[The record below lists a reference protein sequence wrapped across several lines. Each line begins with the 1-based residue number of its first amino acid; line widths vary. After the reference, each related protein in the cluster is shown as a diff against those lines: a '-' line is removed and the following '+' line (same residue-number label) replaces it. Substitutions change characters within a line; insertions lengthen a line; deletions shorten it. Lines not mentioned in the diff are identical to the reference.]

1 MTNIRHFTAT
11 GFIIH
16 NDHVLLHWHK
26 KVKEWLPPG
35 GHIEPNEDPMQ
46 AVIREIYEE
55 PNLNVTVVPTHPSI
69 QFDYPEQVHAPVTIM
84 IEDIDDP
91 IDGFHQHIDMIY
103 FCRISNDNNSIPE
116 GWILISKDEISNRK
130 SISNGKDI
138 AQPPPNDVTLLALQA
153 FEIIKN
159 DNAYC

>member
-11 GFIIH
+11 GFIVH
-16 NDHVLLHWHK
+16 DNHVLLHWHN

-35 GHIEPNEDPMQ
+35 GHIEENEDPMQ

-55 PNLNVTVVPTHPSI
+55 TNLNVTVVPTHPAI
-69 QFDYPEQVHAPVTIM
+69 QFNYPEQVHAPVTIM

-103 FCRISNDNNSIPE
+103 YCKLTDPQQKMENWVWVSQDQLMKKRKLGSGNQYKSPPKDVREIGIHAIQTVDYIS
-116 GWILISKDEISNRK
+116 
-130 SISNGKDI
+130 
-138 AQPPPNDVTLLALQA
+138 
-153 FEIIKN
+153 
-159 DNAYC
+159 

>member
-16 NDHVLLHWHK
+16 NDHVLLHWHN

-35 GHIEPNEDPMQ
+35 GHIEENEDPMQ

-55 PNLNVTVVPTHPSI
+55 TNLNVTVVPTHPAI
-69 QFDYPEQVHAPVTIM
+69 QFNYPEQVHAPVTIM

-103 FCRISNDNNSIPE
+103 FCRISDKKNSVPE
-116 GWILISKDEISNRK
+116 GWVWISKDDIANRK
-130 SISNGKDI
+130 SIFNGIDI
-138 AQPPPNDVTLLALQA
+138 TQPPPNDVTLLALQA
-153 FEIIKN
+153 LEIINN
-159 DNAYC
+159 DNAYY